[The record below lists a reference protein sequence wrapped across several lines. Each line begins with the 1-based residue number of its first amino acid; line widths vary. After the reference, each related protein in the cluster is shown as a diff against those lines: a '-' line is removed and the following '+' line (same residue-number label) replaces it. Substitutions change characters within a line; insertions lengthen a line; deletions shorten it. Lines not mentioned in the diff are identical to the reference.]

1 MWVSLRFFDDISSD
15 ILNEYLI
22 YLIRY
27 NLLVHFSLES
37 IYRDFNDVIN
47 INTENYVLSTV
58 FNEVIQ

>member
-1 MWVSLRFFDDISSD
+1 MWVSIRFFDDISSD
-15 ILNEYLI
+15 IWNEYRI

-37 IYRDFNDVIN
+37 IYRDFNNVIN
-47 INTENYVLSTV
+47 SDTENYILSTV

>member
-47 INTENYVLSTV
+47 INTENYVLSPV